1 MSTPK
6 IFQLRN
12 IRQPW
17 TMTEVLWDV
26 PYGIMDSCN
35 YMTKKHG
42 LRFCEYIIA
51 LNETAWQHYCSLHSE
66 KRATPQIPLTLPPP
80 SCVSHLRHTSEPEKL
95 FLRGGKRSSEGH
107 FPEKLWPIS
116 RSPSP
121 RRPLGR
127 DWCPKKEKRGRY
139 RMGGSG
145 GGDKKREEK
154 SRRGSEKGPLL
165 ARRHICGHLV
175 PF

>member
-1 MSTPK
+1 MALGSVKTFSLK
-6 IFQLRN
+6 RNGLATLLFRTLRDKGHTAN
-12 IRQPW
+12 PF
-17 TMTEVLWDV
+17 
-26 PYGIMDSCN
+26 DS
-35 YMTKKHG
+35 
-42 LRFCEYIIA
+42 
-51 LNETAWQHYCSLHSE
+51 SS
-66 KRATPQIPLTLPPP
+66 PPP
-80 SCVSHLRHTSEPEKL
+80 CVSHLRHTSEPEKL